1 MNLAAGLKR
10 LVLGPETQP
19 IPNLNRNDRCWCGS
33 GKKYKQCHQAE
44 DDKKRAAQR
53 AAAVKQ
59 ATSSLKRG
67 F

>member
-10 LVLGPETQP
+10 LVLGPEETQ
-19 IPNLNRNDRCWCGS
+19 IPDLNRNDRCWCGS

-44 DDKKRAAQR
+44 DDRKRSVQRSAAM
-53 AAAVKQ
+53 KQ
-59 ATSSLKRG
+59 ATSNLQRG